1 MKKIKIQLDE
11 KEVEIKA
18 LPFRKVLEILKY
30 IKTLPM
36 KVQESISEIDGKDA
50 ENIDKVA
57 AVGVFAELIS
67 ESSDEI
73 IDIIAT
79 ASGLPAKEVGN
90 LGMADMIKLFKALL
104 EVNDIEEIKKE
115 LGGFKGMF
123 NKKTS

>member
-1 MKKIKIQLDE
+1 MKKVKIQLNE

-30 IKTLPM
+30 IKTLPV
-36 KVQESISEIDGKDA
+36 KVQESISEIEGKDA
-50 ENIDKVA
+50 ESIDKVA

-79 ASGLPAKEVGN
+79 ASGIPAKEVGD